1 MNGDDSTGGERASGY
16 RHTPLE
22 ETKARRWYCNGE
34 RQQQRTVIS
43 RCVGKT
49 MPYLPDPT
57 ETDRCIRHATEES
70 PGHVHIRELSA
81 PKQSDCGRRCLPGGR
96 CSIDYYYYY
105 YCRKAK
111 TEAVALAWPRADS
124 GQGSEGRLSIRA
136 PYSTCASTQ
145 RPCNS
150 RQTMSCACRLEMK
163 KGTSASA
170 QPRESFSRLSV
181 DLSEASSSCHGMAW
195 HSVSVR
201 SSA

>member
-57 ETDRCIRHATEES
+57 ETDRCICHATEES

-81 PKQSDCGRRCLPGGR
+81 PKQSDCGRRCLPDGR
-96 CSIDYYYYY
+96 CSIDYYYHY

-111 TEAVALAWPRADS
+111 TEAVALALPRADS

-136 PYSTCASTQ
+136 PYMRKHAETLQLSSNYVVRLQ
-145 RPCNS
+145 IGDEEGNERKRPTS
-150 RQTMSCACRLEMK
+150 RVVLKALCRPER
-163 KGTSASA
+163 SVVI
-170 QPRESFSRLSV
+170 LSW
-181 DLSEASSSCHGMAW
+181 HGMA
-195 HSVSVR
+195 
-201 SSA
+201 

>member
-57 ETDRCIRHATEES
+57 ETDRCICHATEES

-81 PKQSDCGRRCLPGGR
+81 PKQSDCGRRCLPDGR
-96 CSIDYYYYY
+96 CSIDYYYHY

-163 KGTSASA
+163 K
-170 QPRESFSRLSV
+170 QK
-181 DLSEASSSCHGMAW
+181 
-195 HSVSVR
+195 
-201 SSA
+201 